1 MNDSR
6 CIPCEAKA
14 ELNREKIVFLHS
26 TALSRAISENQDYAI
41 YIDDD
46 KDLRLCPYA
55 VAIQRGEDIVR
66 VVSRFERTSVK

>member
-1 MNDSR
+1 MNETR

-14 ELNREKIVFLHS
+14 ELNREKIVFLHKQ
-26 TALSRAISENQDYAI
+26 ALSRAISENQDYAI
-41 YIDDD
+41 YLDDD

-66 VVSRFERTSVK
+66 IVSRFERTSVK